1 MRSYFWPFTEV
12 QNGNQREVMRKLRQQ
27 PRIKLQ
33 YVFSTTRTDDTPVLL
48 IIWRSVILDGC
59 RGIELEPGD
68 IARALDRY
76 ETCWRDSSNGQRSV
90 AGVA

>member
-1 MRSYFWPFTEV
+1 MSGRSPEYRTEISA
-12 QNGNQREVMRKLRQQ
+12 RLRWKLREQ

-33 YVFSTTRTDDTPVLL
+33 YVFPTTRTDDTPVLL

-68 IARALDRY
+68 IARALDDMKRVGAILLK
-76 ETCWRDSSNGQRSV
+76 SSDL
-90 AGVA
+90 

>member
-12 QNGNQREVMRKLRQQ
+12 QNGNQREVTLEVTAATADQVTVQ
-27 PRIKLQ
+27 
-33 YVFSTTRTDDTPVLL
+33 VFSTTRTDDTPVLL

-68 IARALDRY
+68 IARALDDMKRVGAILLK
-76 ETCWRDSSNGQRSV
+76 SSDL
-90 AGVA
+90 